1 MYHYKHR
8 LPVIPPPPPPLPPP
22 KEKSEASS
30 AGKIHILAHN
40 NLNMFCLNY
49 LKKATSNFKH
59 NMKSMIGGGEF
70 GEVFEGEFVIRH
82 YSSYQICEDRRRV
95 AIKKFRRYKIRK
107 CMNVNGIIK
116 VVDMA
121 FLREFNHPNIVK
133 VLGYC
138 FEDETL
144 FLIYEFMANGSLD
157 SHLFTKDKIPLPWKA
172 RVKIAM
178 GIADALLHLHT
189 TQNQVDDFSI
199 KIHQILLDKDFNAK
213 ISDFESAMLVYGGSF
228 NKIKHCHNSEYEGI
242 VRSFGVLLIQLIT
255 GERISDIGIANL
267 RQNMWD
273 PKGEI
278 RKESLRRAL
287 DPRLHNIDNTTIM
300 EAMKLALDCVAIPFF
315 PLKKAADVLTQIY
328 TQS

>member
-1 MYHYKHR
+1 MYHDKHR
-8 LPVIPPPPPPLPPP
+8 LPVILPPPPPLPPP

-59 NMKSMIGGGEF
+59 NMRSMIGGGEF

-95 AIKKFRRYKIRK
+95 AIKKFRHYKIRK
-107 CMNVNGIIK
+107 CMNANGIIK

-144 FLIYEFMANGSLD
+144 YLIYEFMANGSLD

-213 ISDFESAMLVYGGSF
+213 ISDFESAILVYGGSF
-228 NKIKHCHNSEYEGI
+228 NKIKHC
-242 VRSFGVLLIQLIT
+242 RKFLLC
-255 GERISDIGIANL
+255 
-267 RQNMWD
+267 
-273 PKGEI
+273 
-278 RKESLRRAL
+278 
-287 DPRLHNIDNTTIM
+287 RL
-300 EAMKLALDCVAIPFF
+300 
-315 PLKKAADVLTQIY
+315 
-328 TQS
+328 S